1 MQHLR
6 NNDLITIIAIVTMV
20 LPVRRSNRNP
30 RSPWRQRLTTT
41 TTTTITMRMFP
52 IDSIQQTVPLVEA
65 MDHRV
70 IDRLLLLRPRQRLPP
85 PIRIRP

>member
-30 RSPWRQRLTTT
+30 RSPWRQRL

>member
-30 RSPWRQRLTTT
+30 RSPWRQRLTT